1 MKQRKVF
8 LSFLLVSL
16 ATLSIGKDGWAN
28 CQDPLLRQKVT
39 QTATQEGVDEKELLS
54 IIAHESGCR
63 YNTIAWNLPGKPQTA
78 KAKFS
83 SSLEE
88 AKTLAKELIATGNYR
103 VDVGIGQ
110 INNEAN
116 IQPKGWKLDE
126 VLYPET
132 ALNRVAQVL
141 KERGWKNYHSSNP
154 VLAERWQRL
163 ALAAL
168 DRALSKPTGK
178 DSSFISQPQ
187 KPNPLLVFNASNPNL
202 VERNKTTDWVIFENL

>member
-1 MKQRKVF
+1 MKPKAF
-8 LSFLLVSL
+8 LSLLLASISFLAV
-16 ATLSIGKDGWAN
+16 GKIVQAN
-28 CQDPLLRQKVT
+28 CHDPVLRQKVT
-39 QTATQEGVDEKELLS
+39 QTAKEEKVDEKELLS

-78 KAKFS
+78 KAKFL

-88 AKTLAKELIATGNYR
+88 AKILAKELIGTRNYR

-110 INNEAN
+110 INNEAQ
-116 IQPKGWKLDE
+116 IQPKGWTLDE
-126 VLYPET
+126 VLDPKT
-132 ALNRVAQVL
+132 ALNRVAVVL

-168 DRALSKPTGK
+168 NRALSESPGK
-178 DSSFISQPQ
+178 APALIIQP
-187 KPNPLLVFNASNPNL
+187 KNSNPLLVFNASNPGL
-202 VERNKTTDWVIFENL
+202 VERNRTTEWVILGSL